1 MNIDQIIGFVVIAVG
16 GAIGALKIEVIKSIV
31 NKIVSDKEKV
41 SLYSFLFLGSLIIL
55 SSLWVLYFPV
65 DNSKKPE
72 EVQAG
77 ITPPVVS
84 TEPGKKSDLEAG
96 IEAAKYAIEKGD
108 EWNKNRKTRKQQ
120 VDSIFLA
127 NRPTR
132 WVYQLG
138 SVTNDE
144 DVIHTLY
151 KDMEGVDNVKLFRH
165 EKKYFLFKE
174 DNLSKDELVDSID
187 GVRSQ
192 VGGVPVSLIDLM
204 AYCETSKARIIQVKS
219 VKFGRRRDRVE
230 IACYAV
236 GR

>member
-1 MNIDQIIGFVVIAVG
+1 MNAQQLIALFVG
-16 GAIGALKIEVIKSIV
+16 GVIVAIGTMKIEIIKEIARKV
-31 NKIVSDKEKV
+31 TSDKEKV
-41 SLYSFLFLGSLIIL
+41 NLYSFLFLGVLVGA
-55 SSLWVLYFPV
+55 SSLLILYLPTEGA
-65 DNSKKPE
+65 KEPE

-77 ITPPVVS
+77 VAPPVVS

-120 VDSIFLA
+120 EDSIFLA
-127 NRPTR
+127 TRPTR

-144 DVIHTLY
+144 DVIHALY
-151 KDMEGVDNVKLFRH
+151 KGMEGVDNVKLFRH

-174 DNLSKDELVDSID
+174 DNLSRDELVGSID
-187 GVRSQ
+187 SVRAH
-192 VGGVPVSLIDLM
+192 VGDVSVSLIDLM

-219 VKFGRRRDRVE
+219 VKFGRRKEKVE

-236 GR
+236 DR